1 MNQLVS
7 LLKTLKSLK
16 LNVRTEMPSVDDF
29 QLLIATDSCS
39 LAAHHI
45 RKEIQY
51 HHDHNNLT
59 DDTHQIQLLKMI
71 HNQVID
77 KSIVQKQEYFDSLF
91 ELIHSNSDLKP
102 ILKYHE
108 FKDHGYKLMVPEHY
122 EKFVSMG
129 RSLNNKKF
137 QNKELII
144 FFCSKILE
152 THDEIQKLKSQYF

>member
-16 LNVRTEMPSVDDF
+16 LNVRTEMPTVDDF

-51 HHDHNNLT
+51 HQTHNNLT

-71 HNQVID
+71 HNLVID
-77 KSIVQKQEYFDSLF
+77 KNIEQQREYFDSLF
-91 ELIHSNSDLKP
+91 DIIQSNDELKP
-102 ILKYHE
+102 ILVFHE
-108 FKDHGYKLMVPEHY
+108 FKNSGYKLNDPEHY
-122 EKFVSMG
+122 EKFVKRV
-129 RSLNNKKF
+129 RSLNNKAF

-152 THDEIQKLKSQYF
+152 THDVIQKLKSQYF

>member
-16 LNVRTEMPSVDDF
+16 LNIRSEMPSVDDF
-29 QLLIATDSCS
+29 QLLIATDSCR

-51 HHDHNNLT
+51 HLEFNKLT

-71 HNQVID
+71 HNLVID
-77 KSIVQKQEYFDSLF
+77 KNIEQQREYFDSLF
-91 ELIHSNSDLKP
+91 DLIQSNAELKP
-102 ILKYHE
+102 ILVFHE
-108 FKDHGYKLMVPEHY
+108 FKNSGYKLTEPEHY
-122 EKFVSMG
+122 EKFVKMG
-129 RSLNNKKF
+129 RSLNNKAF
-137 QNKELII
+137 HNKELII

-152 THDEIQKLKSQYF
+152 THDEIEKLKTQYF

>member
-7 LLKTLKSLK
+7 LLKTLKSLSLK
-16 LNVRTEMPSVDDF
+16 VRSEMPSVDDF
-29 QLLIATDSCS
+29 QLLIATDSCT

-51 HHDHNNLT
+51 HYDHNNLT

-77 KSIVQKQEYFDSLF
+77 KNIVQKQDYFDSLF
-91 ELIHSNSDLKP
+91 ELVGSNDALKP
-102 ILKYHE
+102 ILVFHE
-108 FKDHGYKLMVPEHY
+108 FKNSGYKLAEPEHY
-122 EKFVSMG
+122 DKFVKMG
-129 RSLNNKKF
+129 RSLSNKEF
-137 QNKELII
+137 HNKELII

-152 THDEIQKLKSQYF
+152 THDTIQKLKSQYF